1 MVATVST
8 IIGLVPLALMP
19 GESSFLF
26 KPLALAVGFFALTAS
41 LVHVFEKLR
50 RR

>member
-1 MVATVST
+1 MDLLY
-8 IIGLVPLALMP
+8 IALT
-19 GESSFLF
+19 
-26 KPLALAVGFFALTAS
+26 VGFFALTAA

>member
-1 MVATVST
+1 MD
-8 IIGLVPLALMP
+8 LLY
-19 GESSFLF
+19 
-26 KPLALAVGFFALTAS
+26 LALAAGFFAVTAA